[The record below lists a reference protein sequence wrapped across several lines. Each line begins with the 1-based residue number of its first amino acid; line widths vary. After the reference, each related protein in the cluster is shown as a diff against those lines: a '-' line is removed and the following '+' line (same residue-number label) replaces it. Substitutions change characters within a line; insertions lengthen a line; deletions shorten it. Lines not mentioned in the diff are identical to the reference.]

1 VSVSATQV
9 KDLRE
14 RTGAGMMDCKR
25 ALAEVDGDM
34 EAAIKALREQGLAS
48 ASKKGGRVAAEGLV
62 GLFVSDC
69 GSRAVAMEL
78 NCETDFVAKTDDF
91 AALVDELGQALLAVE
106 GAAEGE
112 GADVNDVALAN
123 GSTLAA
129 RVTEAVTTMGEKISL
144 RRWTRIES
152 AGGRVGAYV
161 HAGGKIG
168 VLVEIEGAGN
178 SQQELCRSV
187 AMQVAAAAPRYVDR
201 DSVDPDE
208 IEREK
213 EIFRNEALASG
224 KPEKILDRIAEGRIN
239 KYFREICLL
248 EQEYVRDTELTIS
261 ELLEKESSSAGEPL
275 AVSRFVRYQL
285 GEGIER
291 RVANLAQE
299 VAEQISQTT

>member
-1 VSVSATQV
+1 
-9 KDLRE
+9 
-14 RTGAGMMDCKR
+14 
-25 ALAEVDGDM
+25 
-34 EAAIKALREQGLAS
+34 
-48 ASKKGGRVAAEGLV
+48 
-62 GLFVSDC
+62 
-69 GSRAVAMEL
+69 
-78 NCETDFVAKTDDF
+78 
-91 AALVDELGQALLAVE
+91 
-106 GAAEGE
+106 
-112 GADVNDVALAN
+112 
-123 GSTLAA
+123 
-129 RVTEAVTTMGEKISL
+129 MGEKISL
-144 RRWTRIES
+144 RRWVRIES

-168 VLVEIEGAGN
+168 VLVEIEGAGDP
-178 SQQELCRSV
+178 QQELCRSV

-208 IEREK
+208 IEGEK
-213 EIFRNEALASG
+213 EIYRNEALASG

-248 EQEYVRDTELTIS
+248 EQEYVRDTDLTIS
-261 ELLEKESSSAGEPL
+261 DLLEKESGSAGGPL

>member
-1 VSVSATQV
+1 LSVSAAQV
-9 KDLRE
+9 KELRE

-25 ALAEVDGDM
+25 ALGEVDGDM
-34 EAAIKALREQGLAS
+34 EAAIKALREHGLAS

-69 GSRAVAMEL
+69 GSRGVAMEL

-91 AALVDELGQALLAVE
+91 AALVAELGQALLAVE

-112 GADVNDVALAN
+112 GADVNDVALAS
-123 GSTLAA
+123 GGTLAA

-144 RRWTRIES
+144 RRWVRIES

-168 VLVEIEGAGN
+168 VLVEIEGAGDP
-178 SQQELCRSV
+178 QQELCRSV

-208 IEREK
+208 IEGEK
-213 EIFRNEALASG
+213 EIYRNEALASG

-248 EQEYVRDTELTIS
+248 EQEYVRDTDLTIS
-261 ELLEKESSSAGEPL
+261 DLLEKESGSAGGPL